1 MLKTVLYLYYMFTY
15 VYPSA
20 TIYHQSISWDLPST
34 FLTFLTYD
42 QVKRHNA
49 GRFPFFVPA
58 LVFHAWAIDG
68 LLGLAWAASQGREG
82 LSALCLGPKGTVVD
96 GVVERLK
103 FFFFFG

>member
-1 MLKTVLYLYYMFTY
+1 M
-15 VYPSA
+15 
-20 TIYHQSISWDLPST
+20 
-34 FLTFLTYD
+34 TFLTYD

-68 LLGLAWAASQGREG
+68 LLGLAWAASKGREG

-96 GVVERLK
+96 GVVEWLK
-103 FFFFFG
+103 FFSGSGCVF